1 MTSTVALSANAAESA
16 WSFRAGHLA
25 LDFANTMD
33 WHASDHPEELLNSY
47 TDLVNWASDFS
58 LLTPEEARSLSA
70 EAERRPEAAAKTL
83 KAAIALRESLYR
95 IFSSIAHEGQ
105 PGVADLAELKALWG
119 RAVAAAQIVP
129 HEKGFAWA
137 WTGGPPDLER
147 MLWPVARA
155 AVDLLLSETLSQ
167 VGQCADD
174 RGCGMLFIDTSRN
187 HSRQWCRM
195 DSCGNRAKAQR
206 HYHRRIKSP

>member
-95 IFSSIAHEGQ
+95 IFSSMRGSRGSRTWRSSKRYGVGPSPRRRSYPMKRASHG
-105 PGVADLAELKALWG
+105 PGPGDRLTSSGCSGRSREQQWTYCFLKPCRRWG
-119 RAVAAAQIVP
+119 NAPTTAAAACCSSIP
-129 HEKGFAWA
+129 
-137 WTGGPPDLER
+137 
-147 MLWPVARA
+147 A
-155 AVDLLLSETLSQ
+155 ATTAASGAGWIPAATAPKPS
-167 VGQCADD
+167 GTTTA
-174 RGCGMLFIDTSRN
+174 G
-187 HSRQWCRM
+187 
-195 DSCGNRAKAQR
+195 
-206 HYHRRIKSP
+206 